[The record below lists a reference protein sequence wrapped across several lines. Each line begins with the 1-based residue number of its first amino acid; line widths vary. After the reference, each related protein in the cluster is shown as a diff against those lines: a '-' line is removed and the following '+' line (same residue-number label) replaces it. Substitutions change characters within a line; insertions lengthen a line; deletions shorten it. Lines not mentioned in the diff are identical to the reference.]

1 MCIFSGKNL
10 IFNPLFVFKT
20 NLISTDEIQT
30 VYKPFAK
37 WKANLDKK

>member
-1 MCIFSGKNL
+1 
-10 IFNPLFVFKT
+10 VFKT

-37 WKANLDKK
+37 GKANLSET